1 MNDTAPR
8 GTSTGLI
15 LAFVAGALSGAVVA
29 LLTAPRS
36 GRETRTRLKDLVRD
50 AAGRA
55 ARVPASFDG
64 AYTRAARAARQA
76 FVEALEPRGQDR
88 DAPPGRPGH

>member
-1 MNDTAPR
+1 MNDAPTR
-8 GTSTGLI
+8 NTSAGLV
-15 LAFVAGALSGAVVA
+15 LAFVAGAVSGAIVA

-36 GRETRTRLKDLVRD
+36 GRETRGRLKDLVRE

-55 ARVPASFDG
+55 ARVPASMD
-64 AYTRAARAARQA
+64 AYSRAARAARQA
-76 FVEALEPRGQDR
+76 FSEALEPQSREP